1 MLENAAFWGASC
13 AVVWGIS
20 DFLARFAGRSV
31 GAMAATF
38 ALMTVG
44 AVLVAAAMGINGED
58 LIFRTDGL
66 HYLFGIGTATALGAI
81 LFYHAVTHGPVT
93 VAAPVVASYPAI
105 ALPISAIMGAR
116 PDPFSWIAMA
126 VTLTGVWLVARMA
139 SSNGSKDK
147 PAEYSPSVIRRTA
160 LYSFLAAA
168 IYASALSTAADQ
180 AAEIY
185 GPLQTVLVMR
195 IIGAV
200 IVGFAVLSTKEKARF
215 PVRAWPLLIGFGVLD
230 TAGHLF
236 IFIGLGLEHGE
247 YAIVTSVAY
256 TVVTVL
262 LARAFL
268 REQVSALQW
277 GGVALVV
284 GGVALLAAFG

>member
-1 MLENAAFWGASC
+1 MLENAAVWGAGC
-13 AVVWGIS
+13 AMVWGIS

-31 GAMAATF
+31 GVLAATF
-38 ALMTVG
+38 ALMAVG
-44 AVLVAAAMGINGED
+44 AVLIASAMGITGEALNFD
-58 LIFRTDGL
+58 LGGL
-66 HYLFGIGTATALGAI
+66 HYLLGIAVATALGAL
-81 LFYHAVTHGPVT
+81 LFYHAATHGPLT

-105 ALPISAIMGAR
+105 ALPISAILGAQTSVI
-116 PDPFSWIAMA
+116 SWVAMA
-126 VTLTGVWLVARMA
+126 VTLTGVWFVARMA
-139 SSNGSKDK
+139 PSNDGGNTSS
-147 PAEYSPSVIRRTA
+147 EYSPAVIRRTA
-160 LYSFLAAA
+160 LYAFSAAA
-168 IYASALSTAADQ
+168 IYASALATAADR
-180 AAEIY
+180 AVEIY

-195 IIGAV
+195 IVGAV
-200 IVGFAVLSTKEKARF
+200 IVGIAVISQKERMRF
-215 PVRAWPLLIGFGVLD
+215 PLRAWPLLIGFGVLD

-236 IFIGLGLEHGE
+236 IFIGLGLENGE
-247 YAIVTSVAY
+247 NAIITSVAY

>member
-1 MLENAAFWGASC
+1 MLENAAFWGAGT
-13 AVVWGIS
+13 AMVWGIS
-20 DFLARFAGRSV
+20 DFIARFAGRSV

-38 ALMTVG
+38 ALMMVG
-44 AVLVAAAMGINGED
+44 GVLVAAAMGITGAD
-58 LIFRTDGL
+58 LILRSDGL
-66 HYLFGIGTATALGAI
+66 HYLFGIGSATALGAI

-105 ALPISAIMGAR
+105 ALPISAILGAR
-116 PDPFSWIAMA
+116 PDVISWAAMA
-126 VTLTGVWLVARMA
+126 VTLGGVWLVARTA
-139 SSNGSKDK
+139 KSNGVGDTA
-147 PAEYSPSVIRRTA
+147 AEYSPAVIKRTA
-160 LYSFLAAA
+160 LYSFSAAA
-168 IYASALSTAADQ
+168 IYASAIATAADQ
-180 AAEIY
+180 AVEIY

-200 IVGFAVLSTKEKARF
+200 IVGFAVLSMKEKARF
-215 PVRAWPLLIGFGVLD
+215 PLKAWPILISFGALD

-236 IFIGLGLEHGE
+236 LFVGLGFENGE
-247 YAIVTSVAY
+247 NAIVTSIGY

-262 LARAFL
+262 LARAIL

-284 GGVALLAAFG
+284 GGVALLAVFG